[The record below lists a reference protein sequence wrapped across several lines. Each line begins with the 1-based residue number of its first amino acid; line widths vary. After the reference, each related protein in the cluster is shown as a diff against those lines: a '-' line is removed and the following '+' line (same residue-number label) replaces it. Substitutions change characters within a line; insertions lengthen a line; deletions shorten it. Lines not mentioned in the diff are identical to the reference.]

1 LMGCGGQLILPEG
14 FLQKAFELVKKD
26 VGFSMRRNVRLYGAE
41 TIGDP
46 LHSGRSHDEI
56 KLDIW
61 GEKELGDNL
70 TINGTV
76 RYRKR
81 TTNSQFDWVSELKT
95 FDQVQAWV
103 TLEWD
108 IIYDR
113 Y

>member
-1 LMGCGGQLILPEG
+1 MKNKLKVKIIPSLVFGLINIVYCQVESKIYESYSDDYVV
-14 FLQKAFELVKKD
+14 KAYDAF
-26 VGFSMRRNVRLYGAE
+26 
-41 TIGDP
+41 
-46 LHSGRSHDEI
+46 
-56 KLDIW
+56 
-61 GEKELGDNL
+61 
-70 TINGTV
+70 INDTV

-108 IIYDR
+108 MIYDR